1 MAGVTAMIKRL
12 FAILGWIG
20 SGLVLAAVAVR
31 FLKPELQ
38 QVWNTLALAG
48 LACVLLYLLS
58 QWREIFTAF
67 GARSARYGALSLA
80 SVLAVLAIL
89 AGLNYI
95 GSRQNK
101 RWDLTAGNQFSLSD
115 QTRKILTDLNE
126 PVHVLV
132 FDRNE
137 GFQRFRDRLDSYT
150 YVSPNVKVEYID
162 VDKNPSQARQYE
174 VQQYG
179 TVVVEYQGRKERA
192 TSDAEQDITNAI
204 IKAIEGQ
211 QKKVYFV
218 QGHGEKDP
226 TSADERDGYNT
237 ISGALGRDNYQVE
250 KLVLAQQGDVPA
262 DASVVV
268 VAGPTND
275 YLQPEIE
282 ALRRFLNKGGKVL
295 FMLDPAE
302 GPNQP
307 TPNLLA
313 LVKEWGIE
321 TGDNVVVD
329 VSGVGQLLGAG
340 PSMPVAASYPPHPI
354 TDRFNVITA
363 YPLARSVT
371 AVSGGANGRFAQS
384 FIETS
389 AQSWA
394 EADLTALAS
403 GAPVAMDEKSGDKQ
417 GPISVAAAVSSDAP
431 EQPPT
436 ATPAPAAPAE
446 GAAPADTPKVQ
457 TRVAVIGDSDF
468 AANSFLGVS
477 GNRDMFLNTVNWLA
491 QKESLIAIRPREA
504 EDRRVTLTAE
514 RQRLT
519 LYLAVLGIPAA
530 ILALGV
536 ATWWRRR

>member
-1 MAGVTAMIKRL
+1 MAGVTIMITRL
-12 FAILGWIG
+12 FAILGWVG
-20 SGLVLAAVAVR
+20 TGLVATAVAVR
-31 FLKPELQ
+31 LLKPELQ
-38 QVWNTLALAG
+38 QVWNALALAG

-58 QWREIFTAF
+58 QWREILGAF
-67 GARSARYGALSLA
+67 GARSARYGALSFA

-89 AGLNYI
+89 VGLNYI
-95 GSRQNK
+95 GARQNK
-101 RWDLTAGNQFSLSD
+101 RWDLTAGSQFSLSD
-115 QTRKILTDLNE
+115 QTRKVLTGLE
-126 PVHVLV
+126 APVQVRV

-162 VDKNPSQARQYE
+162 VDQNPAQARQNE

-179 TVVVEYQGRKERA
+179 TVVVEYQGRQERV

-204 IKAIEGQ
+204 IKAVEGQ
-211 QKKVYFV
+211 QKKVYFS

-226 TSADERDGYNT
+226 TSADERAGYNT
-237 ISGALGRDNYQVE
+237 ISTALGRDNYQVE

-275 YLQPEIE
+275 YLPPEVD
-282 ALRRFLNKGGKVL
+282 ALRRYLNRGGKVL
-295 FMLDPAE
+295 FMLDPPE

-313 LVKEWGIE
+313 LIKDWGVE
-321 TGDNVVVD
+321 AGDNIVVD

-340 PSMPVAASYPPHPI
+340 PTMPVAASYPPHPI

-394 EADLTALAS
+394 ETDLAALAS
-403 GAPVAMDEKSGDKQ
+403 GGRVAMDEQAGDTQ
-417 GPISVAAAVSSDAP
+417 GPISVAAAVSADAP
-431 EQPPT
+431 EQAASATPVTPQEGDSKPPT
-436 ATPAPAAPAE
+436 EA
-446 GAAPADTPKVQ
+446 PKVQ

-468 AANSFLGVS
+468 AANGFLGIS
-477 GNRDMFLNTVNWLA
+477 GNRDMFLNSVNWLA
-491 QKESLIAIRPREA
+491 QKENLIAIRPREA

-519 LYLAVLGIPAA
+519 FYLAVLGFPAA